1 MPDTPVISRK
11 NPLTYPYPEGF
22 IVLIDKEPG
31 WTSFDV
37 VAKLRKILR
46 IKKIGHAGTLDPF
59 ATGLLIML
67 VGKATKI
74 QDQLMLSD
82 KVYEAVLKLGERTDS
97 FDITGNVIST
107 SQETASEEEIKNA
120 VMSFAGESM
129 QLPPMFSALKKDGKK
144 LYELARKGIETER
157 ERRKIKIHSI
167 SVLSISAD
175 EVEIRVHCSKGTY
188 IRSLADDIGTKLGTY
203 AYLKELRR
211 FSSGEYSVDDA
222 FKVGEFIEHVRQS
235 DQ

>member
-1 MPDTPVISRK
+1 
-11 NPLTYPYPEGF
+11 
-22 IVLIDKEPG
+22 
-31 WTSFDV
+31 
-37 VAKLRKILR
+37 
-46 IKKIGHAGTLDPF
+46 
-59 ATGLLIML
+59 ML

-82 KVYEAVLKLGERTDS
+82 KIYEAKLKLGERTDS

-107 SQETASEEEIKNA
+107 SQKMASEEEIKNA
-120 VMSFAGESM
+120 VMSFSGESL

-157 ERRKIKIHSI
+157 EPRKIIIHSI
-167 SVLSISAD
+167 DILSIGAD

-211 FSSGEYSVDDA
+211 VSSGEYLVDDA
-222 FKVGEFIEHVRQS
+222 FKVSEFIEHVRQS